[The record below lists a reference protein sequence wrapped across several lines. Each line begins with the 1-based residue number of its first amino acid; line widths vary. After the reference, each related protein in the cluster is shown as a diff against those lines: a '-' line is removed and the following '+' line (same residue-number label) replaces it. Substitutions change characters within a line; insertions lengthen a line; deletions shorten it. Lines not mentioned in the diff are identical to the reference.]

1 MLRPYWWRCS
11 RTHHGVSL
19 LVAVYADAMR
29 CVPTTT
35 NYLTTNL
42 IFIFMSEA
50 KKKGT
55 WELVLKIIIAVASA
69 IAGALGTAACQG
81 RL

>member
-1 MLRPYWWRCS
+1 
-11 RTHHGVSL
+11 
-19 LVAVYADAMR
+19 
-29 CVPTTT
+29 
-35 NYLTTNL
+35 
-42 IFIFMSEA
+42 MSEA

-81 RL
+81 RLWFFVFCLLITKMVLTLQVINTYKKEKYVFINI

>member
-1 MLRPYWWRCS
+1 
-11 RTHHGVSL
+11 
-19 LVAVYADAMR
+19 
-29 CVPTTT
+29 
-35 NYLTTNL
+35 
-42 IFIFMSEA
+42 MSEE

-69 IAGALGTAACQG
+69 IAGALGATACQG

>member
-1 MLRPYWWRCS
+1 M
-11 RTHHGVSL
+11 
-19 LVAVYADAMR
+19 
-29 CVPTTT
+29 
-35 NYLTTNL
+35 
-42 IFIFMSEA
+42 EKE
-50 KKKGT
+50 KKNGT

>member
-1 MLRPYWWRCS
+1 
-11 RTHHGVSL
+11 
-19 LVAVYADAMR
+19 
-29 CVPTTT
+29 
-35 NYLTTNL
+35 
-42 IFIFMSEA
+42 MSEA

-81 RL
+81 RLWFFVYLFANYKNGV